1 MQNRYQFRAPSAI
14 MKVVNDFAKIH
25 TGERLQVGCRGDPVA
40 EFTRFGWT
48 IMSPGAD
55 SGLSPALLAV
65 NSNADYEKLCALD
78 VLGLADSATR
88 DQNAVSSFSRRMI
101 RNWAPLE
108 GKLSTLTKQQGRKF
122 AQIKHSCTEAE
133 ED

>member
-1 MQNRYQFRAPSAI
+1 MQNRYQFCAPSAI

-25 TGERLQVGCRGDPVA
+25 TGERLRVGRQGDPVA

-88 DQNAVSSFSRRMI
+88 DQNAVYDELKEQLVRS
-101 RNWAPLE
+101 PE
-108 GKLSTLTKQQGRKF
+108 G
-122 AQIKHSCTEAE
+122 
-133 ED
+133 

>member
-1 MQNRYQFRAPSAI
+1 MLPIHNI
-14 MKVVNDFAKIH
+14 LGVNDFPKIS
-25 TGERLQVGCRGDPVA
+25 TGERLRVERLGDPVS

-78 VLGLADSATR
+78 VLGLVDPETG
-88 DQNAVSSFSRRMI
+88 DQSTVYNEFKEQLI
-101 RNWAPLE
+101 RSPE
-108 GKLSTLTKQQGRKF
+108 G
-122 AQIKHSCTEAE
+122 
-133 ED
+133 